1 MMRGTRV
8 KRSSCFPERLN
19 HVRCFQ
25 GCKESRR
32 RGMRKDQER
41 GVLSLSG
48 INQSNL

>member
-19 HVRCFQ
+19 YVRCFQ

-32 RGMRKDQER
+32 RGMRKAQER
-41 GVLSLSG
+41 VVLSLSG
-48 INQSNL
+48 LNHGNL